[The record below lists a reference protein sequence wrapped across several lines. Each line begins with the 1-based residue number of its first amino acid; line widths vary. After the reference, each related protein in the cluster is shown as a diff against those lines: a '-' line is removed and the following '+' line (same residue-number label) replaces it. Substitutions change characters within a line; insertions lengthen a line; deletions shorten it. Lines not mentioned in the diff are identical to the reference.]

1 MKPAPLLTASGISP
15 GEVAA
20 ALGGLDLDQ
29 VDIRPAPVWL
39 TRLWGK
45 TISAMTLGTRVYV
58 KSASLDRDPSDLGVL
73 IVHEL
78 VHVHQW
84 AQLGAIRF
92 LWRYV
97 IGYLRG
103 RFSGLSH
110 QEAYRTIPIE
120 VEAREVANH
129 LQGPIGPV

>member
-1 MKPAPLLTASGISP
+1 VKPAPLLAASGISP
-15 GEVAA
+15 AQVAV

-45 TISAMTLGTRVYV
+45 TISAMALGTRVYIH
-58 KSASLDRDPSDLGVL
+58 SGSLDQDPSDLGPL

-78 VHVHQW
+78 AHVHQW
-84 AQLGAIRF
+84 AQLGVLRF
-92 LWRYV
+92 LWRYLG
-97 IGYLRG
+97 GYLRG

-110 QEAYRTIPIE
+110 EQAYRAIPLE
-120 VEAREVANH
+120 VEAREFANQM
-129 LQGPIGPV
+129 QGPIGPV

>member
-1 MKPAPLLTASGISP
+1 MNPGPLLTACGISP

-45 TISAMTLGTRVYV
+45 TISAMALGTRVYV
-58 KSASLDRDPSDLGVL
+58 QAASLNGDPTDLGAL

-78 VHVHQW
+78 VHVRQW
-84 AQLGAIRF
+84 EQLGVMRF
-92 LWRYV
+92 LWRYLT
-97 IGYLRG
+97 GYLKG

-120 VEAREVANH
+120 VEAREVANR
-129 LQGPIGPV
+129 LQGPISPV